1 MACLWERMQ
10 RLFVCVCLKVYVM
23 FCCFFFLIKIVLY
36 KIAPSFQM
44 IFFLKTHNANRLKCC
59 CNGLTLLLLHAQDRP
74 FGQYCCTVSTIFSYS
89 QVRTRVSYSCHVSF
103 SSYFSDQV
111 KRGYLDFSLWGG
123 MSLSD
128 LFCLRSWMLNVFC
141 TVMLLAFVLHLMRR
155 SRVRDGG
162 NVHLKK
168 KKEKKKNKKS
178 SWRVLFPNSSL
189 YGHLLLD
196 NHWLYVTR
204 LRGGRISSPC
214 LAY

>member
-1 MACLWERMQ
+1 MFVRANAKI
-10 RLFVCVCLKVYVM
+10 VCVRVFEGICNVL
-23 FCCFFFLIKIVLY
+23 FFLFFLIKIVLY

-123 MSLSD
+123 DVFVRSVLSAVLD
-128 LFCLRSWMLNVFC
+128 VKC
-141 TVMLLAFVLHLMRR
+141 VLHCHAVSFCFAPHEKEQSTRR
-155 SRVRDGG
+155 RKCA
-162 NVHLKK
+162 LKK
-168 KKEKKKNKKS
+168 KKKKK
-178 SWRVLFPNSSL
+178 RTRSL
-189 YGHLLLD
+189 VGEFCFRTVAFMD
-196 NHWLYVTR
+196 T
-204 LRGGRISSPC
+204 C
-214 LAY
+214 F